1 MEIKI
6 CIFWK
11 NENIIANKG
20 WQKFMSRISKYY
32 KILLKEMENRIL
44 KKNEKRMSL
53 LVLSVLHASYSKKK
67 YFINASDIY
76 ELLW

>member
-1 MEIKI
+1 
-6 CIFWK
+6 
-11 NENIIANKG
+11 
-20 WQKFMSRISKYY
+20 MSRISKYY

-76 ELLW
+76 ELL